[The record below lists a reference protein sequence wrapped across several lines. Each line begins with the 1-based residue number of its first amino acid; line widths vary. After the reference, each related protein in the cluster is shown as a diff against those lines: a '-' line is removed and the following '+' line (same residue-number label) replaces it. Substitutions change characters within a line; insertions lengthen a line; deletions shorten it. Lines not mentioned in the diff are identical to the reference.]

1 LRNPSSINLK
11 KNKTKRGLGIFC
23 RFFFGMDRYK
33 NEKPKK
39 QKKKSRGGTV
49 LAGPL
54 AVGWWLSSVTF

>member
-1 LRNPSSINLK
+1 MWE
-11 KNKTKRGLGIFC
+11 NKTFCAIHHPSIRKQNKQKGSRIFC

-49 LAGPL
+49 LAG
-54 AVGWWLSSVTF
+54 GWLVVV